1 MKKRFRPGQRP
12 THPRLWDIDVESI
25 VEDVRNLFAYAREGE
40 AAAFDA
46 HRALVAIQTAATA
59 ARARECLARVEPV
72 SPHELAVLVGL
83 HRSRIHQMLK
93 NGALRGDRQGVA
105 ADSARALFEM
115 PHLSAPPVAH
125 RLWIAPAFIAD
136 DWKRWALM
144 ELDMPEL
151 LAPLKLP
158 KGTRF
163 SVWNSGMELRIP
175 ASARLSA
182 EAAEALRERVVAHL
196 ETVRS
201 LTWAPAAAPDGGE
214 VARA

>member
-12 THPRLWDIDVESI
+12 VHPRLWDIEIESI

-46 HRALVAIQTAATA
+46 HRALVAIQVAESA
-59 ARARECLARVEPV
+59 ARARERLARVEPV
-72 SPHELAVLVGL
+72 PPHELAALVGL
-83 HRSRIHQMLK
+83 HRSRIHQMIK
-93 NGALRGDRQGVA
+93 SGALRGDRQGVA
-105 ADSARALFEM
+105 AESARALFEM
-115 PHLSAPPVAH
+115 PHLTAPPVAH
-125 RLWIAPAFIAD
+125 RLWIAPSFIAD

-144 ELDMPEL
+144 ELDMPDL

-158 KGTRF
+158 KRTRF

-175 ASARLSA
+175 ASACLSA

-196 ETVRS
+196 ETIRS
-201 LTWAPAAAPDGGE
+201 SWQELTASNDGE